1 MGKITEPI
9 VVEIAPNTY
18 HINEFGIDNQ
28 YLLVGDE
35 RALVIDTGSG
45 LYDMKKLIAKLTD
58 KPYDVVVTHLHG
70 DHNGGSNQ
78 FEEVWMHPLDIE
90 WLPPV
95 ATTEQMRWK
104 AMRMEE
110 ISREHREHDDGTGWP
125 SYEEI
130 FPYDTVDI
138 LEREKKCRYLELQDR
153 QVFELGNRKVEV
165 FHTPGHTRGSV
176 SLLDYK
182 RRILFSGDA
191 MNFNVGTRS
200 VGGPYSGVAVST
212 MLRGLLRIVEQR
224 PYFDQT
230 FTGHCNYANQINV
243 ISQPDDVLDD
253 IIENLRRILQGT
265 AVIID
270 RPSHLKPDLIMKTA
284 MYGKA
289 ATIFNEDL
297 LWEEGEEHIIP

>member
-138 LEREKKCRYLELQDR
+138 LEREKKCRYLELQ
-153 QVFELGNRKVEV
+153 
-165 FHTPGHTRGSV
+165 
-176 SLLDYK
+176 
-182 RRILFSGDA
+182 
-191 MNFNVGTRS
+191 
-200 VGGPYSGVAVST
+200 
-212 MLRGLLRIVEQR
+212 
-224 PYFDQT
+224 
-230 FTGHCNYANQINV
+230 
-243 ISQPDDVLDD
+243 
-253 IIENLRRILQGT
+253 
-265 AVIID
+265 
-270 RPSHLKPDLIMKTA
+270 
-284 MYGKA
+284 
-289 ATIFNEDL
+289 
-297 LWEEGEEHIIP
+297 

>member
-9 VVEIAPNTY
+9 VCEIAPKTY

-28 YLLVGDE
+28 YVLVGDE
-35 RALVIDTGSG
+35 RALVIDTGTG

-78 FEEVWMHPLDIE
+78 FEEVWMHRLDQE
-90 WLPPV
+90 WMPEI
-95 ATTEQMRWK
+95 ATTEQIRWK
-104 AMRMEE
+104 ALRMEE
-110 ISREHREHDDGTGWP
+110 ISREARESGRGTWP

-138 LEREKKCRYLELQDR
+138 IEREKRCRYRDLEDG
-153 QVFELGNRKVEV
+153 QVFELGGRTVKV
-165 FHTPGHTRGSV
+165 FHTPGHTRGSC

-182 RRILFSGDA
+182 TRILFSGDA

-224 PYFDQT
+224 PYFDRT
-230 FTGHCNYANQINV
+230 FTGHTNYANQINV
-243 ISQPDDVLDD
+243 LSQEHEVLDD
-253 IIENLRRILQGT
+253 IIENLRRILKGT
-265 AVIID
+265 AEIID

-284 MYGKA
+284 MYGRA
-289 ATIFNEDL
+289 ATIFNEDM
-297 LWEEGEEHIIP
+297 LWEEGEEHIVP